1 MIKLFI
7 LVTPRVQQ
15 ELNNTLI
22 RPITRFGTQ
31 RFTPKESDPV
41 EGVVVL
47 LQGQQQD
54 FNKLLETV
62 GELWMCSHPVLGN
75 WVQYLLRSTETQG

>member
-7 LVTPRVQQ
+7 LVTPRVQE
-15 ELNNTLI
+15 ELNNLPVRT
-22 RPITRFGTQ
+22 ITRFGTQ
-31 RFTPKESDPV
+31 RFTPKETEPV
-41 EGVVVL
+41 EGTVVL
-47 LQGQQQD
+47 LQGYQQD

-75 WVQYLLRSTETQG
+75 WVQYLMRDANTQG